1 MLKGLEM
8 ERREKI
14 KKVVQILKKF
24 GRLQK
29 NELIRRIVDDDTMSH
44 QTARDAVDDAV
55 SSNKII
61 REPSFRGKQKI
72 VWLSVSDD
80 FSKHEKDGLKMIQRT
95 LNEYDNRFAIVKE
108 KFPSLSTIQKA
119 DVVDF
124 LTHILIE
131 FDALVTKLSIV
142 FGKTSEWAKFE
153 SEIKARQLDIDAKLK
168 PMCSEKEQ
176 GIIFAELLAITS
188 LDVTDAFDDF
198 DDYLKDINK

>member
-1 MLKGLEM
+1 
-8 ERREKI
+8 
-14 KKVVQILKKF
+14 
-24 GRLQK
+24 
-29 NELIRRIVDDDTMSH
+29 
-44 QTARDAVDDAV
+44 
-55 SSNKII
+55 
-61 REPSFRGKQKI
+61 
-72 VWLSVSDD
+72 
-80 FSKHEKDGLKMIQRT
+80 MIQRT